1 MNSSPDDVTQASLV
15 HKQLELGNK
24 RQQKIEG
31 ILLRS
36 RANWHENGE
45 KCSEYFCKLEKK
57 NFIKK
62 TITELIDENGRMFSI
77 YHKF

>member
-15 HKQLELGNK
+15 HKKLELGNK

-36 RANWHENGE
+36 RADFALWVRTDAMYIFFHQDNMCAKDLELQ
-45 KCSEYFCKLEKK
+45 KLQ
-57 NFIKK
+57 
-62 TITELIDENGRMFSI
+62 
-77 YHKF
+77 